1 MIWSLAFS
9 ALSRRPIRTF
19 LTALGIAVAVG
30 SMVIFLSLG
39 EGLRKA
45 FASQIGS
52 IGPDLQVS
60 FGDFDAS
67 ASFTMLPELPA
78 YYLTELRQK
87 SSEFGI
93 KRATPLLSHFRAGLS
108 PSNSFVFQGLPP
120 EENLADLFSG
130 FKLNEGRSLS
140 IEDETSEVALIGAQ
154 VAKRSQLT
162 LGRQLRLNGDYSFE
176 IVGIVSSSEGIVDNS
191 IIVPLKSLQ
200 AALGITDKLSFI
212 TLDLDEPSR
221 AAETAKK
228 LKAAYPDLGFQTR
241 ADVLGVLE
249 QGVKVTDVVR
259 LGISTIA
266 LIVGAIAVANTM
278 MMSVFERTRE
288 FGVVRAIGARP
299 RFLFGL
305 VLGEALLLSF
315 VGAVAGV
322 ILGRLGM
329 IAVNAISINLIG
341 LEVAALTLRL
351 VIFAVAVAFLMGL
364 VSGLIPAFRAARIS
378 IATAMARE

>member
-364 VSGLIPAFRAARIS
+364 VSGLVPAFRAARIS